1 MPKPQDFK
9 HHARV
14 VPAYH
19 MGVFFPLVINFFW
32 AVYRLTQAGLTGE
45 AIVGVLLAFALL
57 LMFGSVRRQILTVQ
71 DRVIR
76 LEMRLRLGQVL
87 PADLRM
93 QISTLTIPQLVAL
106 RFASDAELPD
116 LTREV
121 LAGTVPTQK
130 DIKMRVKN
138 WQADYQRA

>member
-1 MPKPQDFK
+1 
-9 HHARV
+9 
-14 VPAYH
+14 